1 MAFQH
6 FPQYRKQEANH
17 HTICANFS
25 IIHFQNF
32 TIDFQIGNFLLF
44 KPGPAN
50 GELKNA
56 VTIL

>member
-6 FPQYRKQEANH
+6 FPQYFKQEMSH

-25 IIHFQNF
+25 IIRFQNF
-32 TIDFQIGNFLLF
+32 TIDFQIGNFLFF
-44 KPGPAN
+44 KPG
-50 GELKNA
+50 GENEESKKA